1 MCGAISCF
9 DWVIQ
14 LCVKIFKVGNFFQI
28 LTFGFNFKKVYE
40 ETVTSSSQVQAV
52 QGTFTLDAPLGSNV
66 RVVAHCADEADLDT
80 VEVVSPNGR
89 VYDLPLVSDGMLHIR
104 IPQTDEVRES
114 SLPPLRSTL
123 VSIKMI
129 GDIKSPGKK
138 KR

>member
-1 MCGAISCF
+1 MYGCNVWRNLVCF

-14 LCVKIFKVGNFFQI
+14 LCVKIFKVGIFNKISDFNY
-28 LTFGFNFKKVYE
+28 FNFYLKVYE

-104 IPQTDEVRES
+104 IPQTDEVRS
-114 SLPPLRSTL
+114 FDQQNDLPRQERF
-123 VSIKMI
+123 I
-129 GDIKSPGKK
+129 G
-138 KR
+138 RR

>member
-1 MCGAISCF
+1 VSPYH
-9 DWVIQ
+9 
-14 LCVKIFKVGNFFQI
+14 L
-28 LTFGFNFKKVYE
+28 KVYE

-104 IPQTDEVRES
+104 IPQTDEVRS
-114 SLPPLRSTL
+114 FDQ
-123 VSIKMI
+123 K
-129 GDIKSPGKK
+129 
-138 KR
+138 